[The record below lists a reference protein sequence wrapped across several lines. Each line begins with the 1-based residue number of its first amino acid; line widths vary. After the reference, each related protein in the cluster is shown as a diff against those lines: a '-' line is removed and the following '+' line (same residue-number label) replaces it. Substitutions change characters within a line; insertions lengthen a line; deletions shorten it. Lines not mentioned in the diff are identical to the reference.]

1 MTCHICY
8 NGLAI
13 ELMVK
18 EIEMKVKGK
27 FFIKHNEASSVN
39 YYWSQPAQNWTSAPH
54 DATFFDTRE
63 EADDEAKYA
72 EAYGPG
78 EALVLEATRD
88 LPERETA

>member
-1 MTCHICY
+1 MTRR
-8 NGLAI
+8 
-13 ELMVK
+13 
-18 EIEMKVKGK
+18 
-27 FFIKHNEASSVN
+27 
-39 YYWSQPAQNWTSAPH
+39 
-54 DATFFDTRE
+54 FFDTRE